1 MMSGSVVCQSQEI
14 KRVKDN
20 PDGSIQV
27 EINGRRYL
35 AVTGPQLDAWQILQ
49 NNYNAATANLKDKDI
64 EIKELTL
71 QRDLAE
77 AQKALIQQRADS
89 FEADFNRS
97 QQDAKRNFNLFIG
110 ERELRT
116 EAQQFIPH
124 GKVSGFGGKVLSFLD
139 GPYGQGLFKLAIPA
153 ATFTKT
159 YLGRCS
165 Q

>member
-1 MMSGSVVCQSQEI
+1 MSVCSGQSIRIIETLPNDQFIIEI
-14 KRVKDN
+14 AGKEYRA
-20 PDGSIQV
+20 
-27 EINGRRYL
+27 INGDKAVEL
-35 AVTGPQLDAWQILQ
+35 AKQKIDL
-49 NNYNAATANLKDKDI
+49 NAALKIGEAKDAQ
-64 EIKELTL
+64 IKELTL

-77 AQKALIQQRADS
+77 ARKSLIQQRADS

-97 QQDAKRNFNLFIG
+97 QEDAKRNFNLFIG

-159 YLGRCS
+159 YFGRCS